1 MRRGGE
7 AEVRMRDAERRRK
20 REKRGIPRWRKEQWR
35 KERVVEGRREK
46 KKVQGWKKNARVE
59 KRVARK
65 RGRTIRVGGKSEAN
79 GAGV

>member
-1 MRRGGE
+1 MRRRGE

-46 KKVQGWKKNARVE
+46 KKMQGGTRGWKKGWRE
-59 KRVARK
+59 RE
-65 RGRTIRVGGKSEAN
+65 GELSG
-79 GAGV
+79 

>member
-20 REKRGIPRWRKEQWR
+20 REKRRIPRWR

-46 KKVQGWKKNARVE
+46 KKVQGGTRGWKKGWRE
-59 KRVARK
+59 RE
-65 RGRTIRVGGKSEAN
+65 GELSG
-79 GAGV
+79 